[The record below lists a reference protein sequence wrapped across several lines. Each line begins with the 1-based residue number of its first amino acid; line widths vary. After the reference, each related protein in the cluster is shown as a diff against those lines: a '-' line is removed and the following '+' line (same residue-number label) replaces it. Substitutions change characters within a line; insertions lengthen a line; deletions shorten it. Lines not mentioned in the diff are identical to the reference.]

1 MFLIGSHSVSYLFFD
16 YRLPSSSL
24 CKVFDGISSNMMRF
38 SQWTHRLKYMS
49 LETFFVSNNLPQ
61 MISFST
67 WPPNL
72 DSHSPAL
79 LDLFI
84 SSNASIC
91 STMAFSPLKNPD
103 HVVVSV
109 SIDWPSNSKT
119 DAPFHYQAYDYFR
132 AGWDV
137 LWEMFHG
144 GYIWTW
150 YFCCWYGILWVG
162 PVWNCCTY
170 TAS

>member
-1 MFLIGSHSVSYLFFD
+1 MGISKKLYKILFMFLIGSHSKSFLFFD

-24 CKVFDGISSNMMRF
+24 SKVFDGISSNMMWF
-38 SQWTHRLKYMS
+38 SQSTRRLKYLF
-49 LETFFVSNNLPQ
+49 LETFFDSNNLTQ
-61 MISFST
+61 MIRFST

-91 STMAFSPLKNPD
+91 STMAFSPLENPD
-103 HVVVSV
+103 HVVSV

-119 DAPFHYQAYDYFR
+119 DAPFHHLAYDYFR
-132 AGWDV
+132 ADWDV
-137 LWEMFHG
+137 L
-144 GYIWTW
+144 
-150 YFCCWYGILWVG
+150 
-162 PVWNCCTY
+162 
-170 TAS
+170 